1 MGNDQCLRGALNSNA
16 TFSRI
21 SEKMEFYCVSGNVLR
36 GLTSRTFGE
45 GTLAPLKSKGQVKLT
60 ADLFETIAAAYYWDS
75 GFEALA
81 RWVGETYR
89 PLIKAAA
96 DEYHH

>member
-1 MGNDQCLRGALNSNA
+1 MGSDQCLRGALNSNA

-21 SEKMEFYCVSGNVLR
+21 SEKMEFYCVSSMVLQ
-36 GLTSRTFGE
+36 GLTRRTFGE

-60 ADLFETIAAAYYWDS
+60 ADLFETIVAAYYWDS

-81 RWVGETYR
+81 KWVGETYR
-89 PLIKAAA
+89 PLIRAAA
-96 DEYHH
+96 DGYDD